1 MNATRPKKNVAG
13 YVDEQGRFRPI
24 RSPQYIG
31 SRKATAKDRKKYS
44 PAKAG
49 DLGKSKQERALE
61 APWDTEM
68 RLEREAA
75 ERKKRDQ
82 DRIMR
87 EIEGEAF
94 GTGESRKKGYTLL
107 QFVRSAGGIR
117 RTFRHGGKKGVGK
130 YGKRSS
136 WDSGEIDRLSFK
148 ETGKR
153 GLTTDQPNKG
163 RTMDK
168 MFQAARESG
177 YDVTSID
184 DMMERIESEAAGS
197 SPTYATHGSLS
208 YNPKSKAVWQKHGTN
223 SWVARDSAGRA
234 VAQVIR
240 VGYGAGFLTWND
252 SAGGG
257 SASTLP
263 AAKRKA
269 LAGLKP
275 NPAGPDWGMRVC
287 ANCDK
292 YTANADLKKLGEIN
306 VCKACHKKLTA
317 SKAAKSQASLFDDQG
332 SLFNPKAAAKLN
344 PGMAWEKYNH
354 KWFLTYRGETLA
366 IVTQNNPNSY
376 SVEGERGSSRTLTLA
391 KQKALRVGKAALKSV
406 KAKLMT
412 DAEMISVVNR
422 YGSKAIIK
430 KHGKAVGVRAAG
442 GFNTDKWKVRFAD
455 GTEIETRIPK
465 RNPAVKKNP
474 DGITMFA
481 QLASGVASALQ
492 VREMLNRKP
501 AAKKRKTTRRKN
513 PTTVAKANPRKQVT
527 VPARG
532 DYYLLTIGSG
542 DDIMAVYL
550 QDGDKDG
557 FSKRFKTVA
566 AAKSYATKKRLRLK
580 ANPKAIKVNSF
591 RTPPKYA
598 GYTNDQIKD
607 MIAAKKRA
615 ATIFTK
621 DRARYEREVRQMQS
635 ELRKRNPASVVGK
648 AAKKVS
654 DAYYLNPFIDG
665 VYLSHGTTLGRKF
678 ATQAAARKYARDH
691 KICLSN
697 PTRKAVAA
705 KTRAKAVAN
714 PVARKRNVRLDR
726 HGRQTVH
733 TLTCAKCKRQEQ
745 AASMATL
752 ERRADRDQWLVG
764 SGRNGSKT
772 LCRDCRF
779 QKPKKNNPTPKTPAK
794 RVANPGM
801 CRRCGKWASE
811 GVLDINGGFCKK
823 CEGKPAREKALLQIK
838 NRNKQPRKISANP
851 AKTVATAKKLIKEL
865 LGGKLGPI
873 VTWGEIANEL
883 EYAGYDFSTRY
894 AAIRAVRSERSKK
907 APRRNPTPKVKAQ
920 KPKTNG
926 SRPRS
931 ALYEKFQG
939 RKPERLSKTLASEH
953 APQTLVQL
961 GKLHEVKLMGVREAI
976 KFNPSR
982 VRLCAAHGKLW
993 ITGAKIDR
1001 PDPKQNPG
1009 TVHPIAEIDHVVYET
1024 WKPHHGDQPG
1034 QRYIHKLGEWSGNR
1048 PTLCVDR
1055 EGYPVIKG
1063 GAYTIEDRGIVD

>member
-31 SRKATAKDRKKYS
+31 SRKATAKDRRKYS

-49 DLGKSKQERALE
+49 DLGKAKQERALE
-61 APWDTEM
+61 APWDTEL
-68 RLEREAA
+68 RIEREAA

-208 YNPKSKAVWQKHGTN
+208 YNPAVRPDRLVPCRRCLAKVNIPCRTPRGKLMKGPSHAERQFDAQKVNPKDDLGFRVAFKNWLGEWESDVKFFKSKAAANRRKTELAKTKALNGHAHVFE
-223 SWVARDSAGRA
+223 VAR
-234 VAQVIR
+234 
-240 VGYGAGFLTWND
+240 N
-252 SAGGG
+252 
-257 SASTLP
+257 
-263 AAKRKA
+263 KK
-269 LAGLKP
+269 

-332 SLFNPKAAAKLN
+332 MLFNPGQTEKVLWARRKGAEKWQEEIITSTTDAAHLAKAK
-344 PGMAWEKYNH
+344 
-354 KWFLTYRGETLA
+354 KWATDNGFIGLRVETLNLSTPPNFA
-366 IVTQNNPNSY
+366 GTVRRNP
-376 SVEGERGSSRTLTLA
+376 
-391 KQKALRVGKAALKSV
+391 
-406 KAKLMT
+406 KAK
-412 DAEMISVVNR
+412 N
-422 YGSKAIIK
+422 
-430 KHGKAVGVRAAG
+430 
-442 GFNTDKWKVRFAD
+442 
-455 GTEIETRIPK
+455 
-465 RNPAVKKNP
+465 NP

-580 ANPKAIKVNSF
+580 ANPRMVKMNPGYIDTFFKEKNVPYASWTITDKNGEANFIDNETVIAFIKKTRGTERTKISNMLRRIDFANGNVNHF
-591 RTPPKYA
+591 LRHLA
-598 GYTNDQIKD
+598 EGLVNQ
-607 MIAAKKRA
+607 RA
-615 ATIFTK
+615 
-621 DRARYEREVRQMQS
+621 
-635 ELRKRNPASVVGK
+635 KRNPVKK
-648 AAKKVS
+648 AAARKNPTRSVRGVAAKAGS
-654 DAYYLNPFIDG
+654 DAYYLNPFMDG

-678 ATQAAARKYARDH
+678 ATQTAARKFARDN
-691 KICLSN
+691 KIRLSN

-705 KTRAKAVAN
+705 KTRTKAVAN

-779 QKPKKNNPTPKTPAK
+779 QKPKKNNPTPKAPAK
-794 RVANPGM
+794 RVA
-801 CRRCGKWASE
+801 
-811 GVLDINGGFCKK
+811 KK
-823 CEGKPAREKALLQIK
+823 
-838 NRNKQPRKISANP
+838 
-851 AKTVATAKKLIKEL
+851 
-865 LGGKLGPI
+865 
-873 VTWGEIANEL
+873 
-883 EYAGYDFSTRY
+883 
-894 AAIRAVRSERSKK
+894 
-907 APRRNPTPKVKAQ
+907 NPTK
-920 KPKTNG
+920 
-926 SRPRS
+926 PRS

>member
-1 MNATRPKKNVAG
+1 MNATRVKKNVAG

-24 RSPQYIG
+24 RSPQYVG
-31 SRKATAKDRKKYS
+31 SRKATAKDRRKYS

-61 APWDTEM
+61 APWDTEL

-208 YNPKSKAVWQKHGTN
+208 YNP
-223 SWVARDSAGRA
+223 R
-234 VAQVIR
+234 
-240 VGYGAGFLTWND
+240 
-252 SAGGG
+252 
-257 SASTLP
+257 
-263 AAKRKA
+263 AKR
-269 LAGLKP
+269 
-275 NPAGPDWGMRVC
+275 NGPDWGMRVC

-292 YTANADLKKLGEIN
+292 YTANKDLKKLGEIN

-391 KQKALRVGKAALKSV
+391 KQKALRVGKAALRSV

-412 DAEMISVVNR
+412 EAEMIGVVNR

-513 PTTVAKANPRKQVT
+513 PIISADSAKANPGKFGVSYIARSGMPNSKWFATKAAATKYYKETLAGQPRNGATNVRLLLGPKANPRKQVT

-678 ATQAAARKYARDH
+678 ATQTAARKYARDH
-691 KICLSN
+691 KIRLSN
-697 PTRKAVAA
+697 PAV
-705 KTRAKAVAN
+705 KV
-714 PVARKRNVRLDR
+714 
-726 HGRQTVH
+726 
-733 TLTCAKCKRQEQ
+733 
-745 AASMATL
+745 
-752 ERRADRDQWLVG
+752 
-764 SGRNGSKT
+764 
-772 LCRDCRF
+772 
-779 QKPKKNNPTPKTPAK
+779 
-794 RVANPGM
+794 NPGM
-801 CRRCGKWASE
+801 CRRCGNWASE
-811 GVLDINGGFCKK
+811 GVLDMNGGFCKK
-823 CEGKPAREKALLQIK
+823 CEGKPARKKALLQIK

-851 AKTVATAKKLIKEL
+851 TPTRKAVAAKTRAKANPAWTKTGSTWFRYEGGGVARVSPNAGGGKGVYRVHVTGSLGQVWTGNVHSLPKAKKEAVYY
-865 LGGKLGPI
+865 LGSMKQPQP
-873 VTWGEIANEL
+873 V
-883 EYAGYDFSTRY
+883 
-894 AAIRAVRSERSKK
+894 AIRK
-907 APRRNPTPKVKAQ
+907 RNPTK
-920 KPKTNG
+920 
-926 SRPRS
+926 PRS